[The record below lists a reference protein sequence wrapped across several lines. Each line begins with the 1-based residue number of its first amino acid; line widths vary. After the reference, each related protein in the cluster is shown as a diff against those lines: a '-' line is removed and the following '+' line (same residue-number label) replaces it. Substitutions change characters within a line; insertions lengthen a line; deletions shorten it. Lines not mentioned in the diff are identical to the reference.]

1 MGILSKI
8 FGGDP
13 RKDMERARK
22 LLASEPRKAL
32 ELARKAAASAG
43 GPAVKRPAQELV
55 NEARAA
61 VVAWAEKQ
69 ADRAEESEYFE
80 DAAEWLA
87 LALDEADGD
96 VRARLEE
103 RREGLLEAE
112 EKARAAAR
120 AAELELPYQNLKDDV
135 ESLGGDGEDEGP
147 ASDEEAEYDVL
158 VGMMAEPLMER
169 YLEQP
174 PEFRRAV
181 LALHEGKAEDAL
193 PTFDELISAAPT
205 DPVRRLER
213 GRARLLLDDPAGAA
227 ADLNVAWQHLGDGY
241 LDLADQQSLPGLW
254 AEAALEAGEAEA
266 VIQRLAELADPRDGG
281 ADVALPF
288 ARALIDAERFDEAK
302 EYLGHAVQSYPRKTD
317 FPFLLSIVLDG
328 RGQRQEAI
336 QTLEA
341 AVAPSCATGNCN
353 APPKHLPSLRSL
365 ARLHLEEGNL
375 ERVREVLFHV
385 AAARGGALGAE
396 EHRLSAEYFRR
407 VGHDEA
413 AEEAEELA
421 RQLAEKG
428 PGAMAEPLLR
438 SPTEGQKR
446 SVL

>member
-22 LLASEPRKAL
+22 LLESEPRKAL
-32 ELARKAAASAG
+32 ELARKAAASAS
-43 GPAVKRPAQELV
+43 GPAVKRPAEELV
-55 NEARAA
+55 DEARAA

-80 DAAEWLA
+80 DAAEWLE
-87 LALDEADGD
+87 LALDEAEGDG
-96 VRARLEE
+96 RARLEE
-103 RREGLLEAE
+103 RRKGLLEAE

-120 AAELELPYQNLKDDV
+120 AAELELPYQNLRDDV
-135 ESLGGDGEDEGP
+135 ERQGDDAEDTP
-147 ASDEEAEYDVL
+147 ASDEEAEFDVL
-158 VGMMAEPLMER
+158 VGMMAEPLMEV
-169 YLEQP
+169 YLAQP

-181 LALHEGKAEDAL
+181 LALHEGRAEDAL

-266 VIQRLAELADPRDGG
+266 VIQRLADLADPREGG

-302 EYLGHAVQSYPRKTD
+302 EYLGHAVRAFPRKTD

-328 RGQRQEAI
+328 RGQREEAI
-336 QTLEA
+336 ATLEA
-341 AVAPSCATGNCN
+341 AVAPSCASGNCN

-365 ARLHLEEGNL
+365 VRLHLEEGNL
-375 ERVREVLFHV
+375 ERVREVLWHL
-385 AAARGGALGAE
+385 AAARDGRLGAE

-428 PGAMAEPLLR
+428 PGAMAEPLLQ
-438 SPTEGQKR
+438 SPTEGQQQR
-446 SVL
+446 VL